1 MLRFL
6 GMNSAGLGSKIMTF
20 SKIKNQLQPSVFF
33 FEETKFKDPGKL
45 RLDGYIIY
53 ELIRQDGDGGGLALG
68 VLKELNPAWVH
79 EGDDSVEALSVE
91 ISLKDMTIRCCAAY
105 GCQENEKQERKEK
118 FWDYL
123 DEEVLLAEQSG
134 AGFILHFDGNL
145 WVGDK
150 LVPGDPWKQNRNGK
164 MFEEFLER
172 HSHLSIVNA
181 LPQCEGLITRRR
193 FCEDR
198 LEESVL
204 DFFIVCSK
212 VLPFVKQ
219 MVIDESK
226 DYILTNYRQVGKTGN
241 AKDSDH
247 FTEFMDL
254 DIKIKAEKPDR
265 VEIFNFKVEV
275 SKNQFKKL
283 TSETSDLRNF

>member
-1 MLRFL
+1 MR
-6 GMNSAGLGSKIMTF
+6 
-20 SKIKNQLQPSVFF
+20 
-33 FEETKFKDPGKL
+33 
-45 RLDGYIIY
+45 
-53 ELIRQDGDGGGLALG
+53 
-68 VLKELNPAWVH
+68 

-145 WVGDK
+145 WAGDK
-150 LVPGDPWKQNRNGK
+150 LVPGDPRKQNRNGK

-181 LPQCEGLITRRR
+181 LPQCEGLITRRSFR
-193 FCEDR
+193 MDR

-204 DFFIVCSK
+204 DFFIV
-212 VLPFVKQ
+212 
-219 MVIDESK
+219 
-226 DYILTNYRQVGKTGN
+226 
-241 AKDSDH
+241 
-247 FTEFMDL
+247 
-254 DIKIKAEKPDR
+254 
-265 VEIFNFKVEV
+265 
-275 SKNQFKKL
+275 
-283 TSETSDLRNF
+283 